1 MRQLFEFV
9 GLLDSVPF
17 GEFFQPVRQPA
28 IGLDAINR
36 QPACGGFP
44 AQSQFHCFEQGHLA
58 FELMFLPEFDRGFD
72 LFRVE
77 RDPLSANLHQ
87 RRLQLCQRPELG
99 FGQLSFAQRQ
109 LPLII
114 DQALH
119 RHSAFG
125 KGILALLR
133 FHLHFDAQPRTLFV
147 PPRWDE
153 NPEARA
159 FEQRRSLA

>member
-1 MRQLFEFV
+1 
-9 GLLDSVPF
+9 
-17 GEFFQPVRQPA
+17 
-28 IGLDAINR
+28 
-36 QPACGGFP
+36 
-44 AQSQFHCFEQGHLA
+44 
-58 FELMFLPEFDRGFD
+58 MFLPEFDRGFD

-147 PPRWDE
+147 PPRRDE

-159 FEQRRSLA
+159 FEQRRSLAQKGVRAAGIYAQFGGAFPFQALGHGRK